1 MADEIQ
7 RLWIDPPTPIRMA
20 AGVGNVYSV
29 TVTVT
34 RQWCSDAPR
43 LGRSLRLGRHVHGV
57 LILSPQSSLLKPAP
71 KTCAAES
78 RIRLDKCRLRIA

>member
-29 TVTVT
+29 TRYCDPGNGARMPPDSEGVSGLVGCSWSPHSIATEFPAET
-34 RQWCSDAPR
+34 RAQD
-43 LGRSLRLGRHVHGV
+43 LRRTND
-57 LILSPQSSLLKPAP
+57 PF
-71 KTCAAES
+71 
-78 RIRLDKCRLRIA
+78 RD

>member
-29 TVTVT
+29 TRYCDPGNGARMPPDSEGVSGLVGMFME
-34 RQWCSDAPR
+34 S
-43 LGRSLRLGRHVHGV
+43 SFYRHRV
-57 LILSPQSSLLKPAP
+57 P
-71 KTCAAES
+71 C
-78 RIRLDKCRLRIA
+78 